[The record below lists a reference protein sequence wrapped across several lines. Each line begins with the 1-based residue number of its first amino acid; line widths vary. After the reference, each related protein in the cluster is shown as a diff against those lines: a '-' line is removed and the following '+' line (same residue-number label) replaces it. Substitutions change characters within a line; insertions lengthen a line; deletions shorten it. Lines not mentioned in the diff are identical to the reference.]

1 VQAGKTLPSLTP
13 PLVAQAAG
21 EEEGFGTLHG
31 ALHSALGN
39 AIRLGTMWGSDVVR
53 DTHLA

>member
-1 VQAGKTLPSLTP
+1 
-13 PLVAQAAG
+13 VAQAAG
-21 EEEGFGTLHG
+21 EEEGLGTLHG

-39 AIRLGTMWGSDVVR
+39 AIRLRTVWSSDIVR